1 MIGSKKYLFKQIFKE
16 ARPKKIQTFR
26 ISKDIGQGAFQL
38 ELSEEWMIHNVLN
51 KDLLM
56 RCKEL

>member
-1 MIGSKKYLFKQIFKE
+1 VIGSKKYLFKQIFKE
-16 ARPKKIQTFR
+16 LDQKRYRHFR